1 MGGEMQKRNY
11 IHKRFIFGLTLLLSF
26 SSQIFFS
33 QEKSKIEKIGGVE
46 VISNPK
52 FPIYKDGLKIRLVFK
67 EELSIGQIEGDENY
81 MFGAG
86 ISFTTDEEGNF
97 YVSDLVN
104 HRIMKY
110 DPKGMFLFS
119 FGRDGQGPGEFR
131 SVSVVK
137 FDKKS
142 NLYITDGINR
152 RISFFNKKGEFL
164 RQIRLQERYENL
176 YINSKNFVVANKWN
190 LAQEANVNRQT
201 SLYGL
206 FDDNFNLVVEL
217 FKDELESTMP
227 KALDE
232 SSIVD
237 FLAKLLSMAAFK
249 PQVVYTLSSDDFIYL
264 GYPEKYEINVYS
276 PEGKPV
282 KKIGRDYESIPVRKQ
297 DKENF
302 VNIAV
307 DGFSS
312 QVFTAEIKKK
322 AFPKIKYPK
331 YKPAYKS
338 FCVMEN
344 GWLSVIVD
352 SVENEYTLFDIFDQ
366 KGKYIAHFKT
376 PILAEGLLSEH
387 FFFKNGKAYAVVTE
401 SDYKFVKRYSYEI
414 QEYKFNE

>member
-1 MGGEMQKRNY
+1 MIFSALNHSTKETFAKEKNSVQK
-11 IHKRFIFGLTLLLSF
+11 SD
-26 SSQIFFS
+26 
-33 QEKSKIEKIGGVE
+33 E
-46 VISNPK
+46 VIVVSNSKTPELEMR
-52 FPIYKDGLKIRLVFK
+52 IVFT
-67 EELSIGQIEGDENY
+67 EELSIGEAEGDENY
-81 MFGAG
+81 MFGQSIAVN
-86 ISFTTDEEGNF
+86 TDKDGKF
-97 YVSDLVN
+97 YVSDLAN

-110 DPKGMFLFS
+110 DPKGMFLLS

-131 SVSVVK
+131 SLSVVR

-164 RQIRLQERYENL
+164 RQIRLQERYDNL

-190 LAQEANVNRQT
+190 LAQEANVSKQT

-206 FDDNFNLVVEL
+206 FDDKFNLVVEL
-217 FKDELESTMP
+217 FKDEFESAMP
-227 KALDE
+227 KGVDE

-237 FLAKLLSMAAFK
+237 FLANLLSMTAFK
-249 PQVVYTLSSDDFIYL
+249 PLVSYTLSSDDFIYL

-282 KKIGRDYESIPVRKQ
+282 KKIGRDYEPIPVRKQ

-302 VNIAV
+302 VNIAI

-312 QVFTAEIKKK
+312 QVFTAEIRKK

-331 YKPAYKS
+331 YKPAYQS
-338 FCVMEN
+338 FCLMEN
-344 GWLSVIVD
+344 GWLAVIVD
-352 SVENEYTLFDIFDQ
+352 SVEDEYTLFDIFDK

-376 PILAEGLLSEH
+376 SIPAEGLLSEH
-387 FFFKNGKAYAVVTE
+387 FFLINGKAYAVVTE